1 MLTLGHK
8 RYFKDM
14 KAAVFGA
21 SGLVGRQLVGQLT
34 EKHNVESIQ
43 AFARNK
49 PHWLQKNVSFEEFS
63 LQNFRFNDSPTHVF
77 CALGTT
83 MKKAGSKQAFLN
95 VDLHAVVQIAQRA
108 KDAGAKNFAVV
119 SSIGA
124 NAQSGNFYLRTKGQM
139 EEALKQM
146 NFERLVIVRPSLL
159 LGNRNEKRLG
169 EDVGKMLYRLF
180 QFLFVD
186 RLRKYRGIEALNVA
200 RAMIWLMENTGEGV
214 TIAES
219 DDLQRIAQKSS

>member
-1 MLTLGHK
+1 
-8 RYFKDM
+8 M
-14 KAAVFGA
+14 KVAVFGA
-21 SGLVGRQLVGQLT
+21 TGLVGKQLVVQLSGLQ
-34 EKHNVESIQ
+34 NVESIQ
-43 AFARNK
+43 AFARTK
-49 PHWLQKNVSFEEFS
+49 PDWQPQNVSYEEFS
-63 LQNFRFNDSPTHVF
+63 LQNFRFNNATTHVF

-83 MKKAGSKQAFLN
+83 MKKAGSKKAFLN

-108 KDAGAKNFAVV
+108 KDAGVKNFAVV

-146 NFERLVIVRPSLL
+146 NFERLVIARPSLL

-180 QFLFVD
+180 QFLFVG
-186 RLRKYRGIEALNVA
+186 RLRRYRGIEATNVA
-200 RAMIWLMENTGEGV
+200 KAMIWLMENAGDGV
-214 TIAES
+214 TISES
-219 DDLQRIAQKSS
+219 DELQRIAQKSAKLE